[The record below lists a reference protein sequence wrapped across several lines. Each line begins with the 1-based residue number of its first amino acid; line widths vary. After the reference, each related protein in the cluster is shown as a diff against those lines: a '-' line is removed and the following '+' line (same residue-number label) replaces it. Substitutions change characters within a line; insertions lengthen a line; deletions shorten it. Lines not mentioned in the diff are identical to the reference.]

1 MVNVKESI
9 LHTLEKCNKS
19 SRRKNY
25 VAVYIPGCGER
36 SSLFAF
42 DNEAVSVSE
51 GDVVVCGVALSLRMA
66 CGASLVPRLSLF
78 RMHNFI

>member
-1 MVNVKESI
+1 MLLCIYLVV
-9 LHTLEKCNKS
+9 
-19 SRRKNY
+19 
-25 VAVYIPGCGER
+25 VPWR

-42 DNEAVSVSE
+42 DIEAVSVSE

-78 RMHNFI
+78 RTHNFI